1 MQRIQWWNWE
11 EDKLQEVERMFFEID
26 KFIEKYDKR

>member
-26 KFIEKYDKR
+26 KFIKKYDKR